1 MNDVTDMVV
10 AMATEAKATWKL
22 THSRAWDAFDMAK
35 SLSKQGIKV
44 HCTGTAMQ
52 KRSADKLVTIQPR
65 HLDASLSTSRFY
77 KV

>member
-1 MNDVTDMVV
+1 MEDVTQMVV
-10 AMATEAKATWKL
+10 TMATEAKATWMLSHK
-22 THSRAWDAFDMAK
+22 RAWDAFDMAK
-35 SLSKQGIKV
+35 ALSKQGIKV

-65 HLDASLSTSRFY
+65 HLDTNLSTSRFY